1 MCLCSTRYGLD
12 GPGIESQEGEIFRTR
27 AERPSGPHSLL
38 YNGFFPKG
46 EAAGTRL
53 WPPTPSSFGFKE
65 RVDL

>member
-1 MCLCSTRYGLD
+1 MMCLCSTRYGLD

-53 WPPTPSSFGFKE
+53 
-65 RVDL
+65 